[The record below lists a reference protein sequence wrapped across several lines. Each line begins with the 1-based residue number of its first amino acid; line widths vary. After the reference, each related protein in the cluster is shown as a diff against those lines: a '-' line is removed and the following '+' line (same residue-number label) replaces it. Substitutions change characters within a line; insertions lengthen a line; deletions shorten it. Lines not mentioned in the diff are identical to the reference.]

1 MLCMDGGDG
10 LKRIAM
16 PLLAL
21 RVSMIPGITLKSD
34 PWIFAGDKRHHKC
47 CC

>member
-1 MLCMDGGDG
+1 MLCMDGRDG
-10 LKRIAM
+10 LDRSAM

-21 RVSMIPGITLKSD
+21 KVSMVPGLIDKSD
-34 PWIFAGDKRHHKC
+34 PWIFADKRHHKC